1 MARTIIL
8 LDRFDMFDGYDILY
22 EEEYDIISPV
32 LKSIGI
38 DYPYKDVCFNENL
51 KNIYIKLFAYMTMN
65 DYRN

>member
-8 LDRFDMFDGYDILY
+8 LDHSDLFDGYDILH

-38 DYPYKDVCFNENL
+38 DYPYKDIVSNEKLN
-51 KNIYIKLFAYMTMN
+51 NIYIKVFAYMKLH
-65 DYRN
+65 RN